1 VAAGTTDTDAV
12 NVAQLKQVAESS
24 GDTTRY
30 VSINSTETGAGSNR
44 DNDGA
49 TGTDAVAIGVRSQ
62 ASGNESSAVGYFNE
76 ASGDFSSAVGYSNEA
91 SRGFS
96 SAVGNDNTAS
106 GFSSSA
112 VGYSNEASGSSS
124 SAIGSSNKASKNSSS
139 AVGYFN
145 EASGGF
151 SSAMGSNNTAS
162 GGFSSALGYINN
174 ASGILSSAVGV
185 SNTASGNNSSAVGLN
200 NVASGDDG
208 SAVGRGN
215 TASGNESSALGN
227 RNTASGFNSSA
238 LGSRNTAS
246 ESGATAV
253 GSGSLFTQVPVV
265 GAVVQAEFTAAT
277 TTIQTYFNG
286 RRFKDDGNGGQI
298 FEFAAA
304 DYEALGIGATASG
317 IRATAI
323 GNSSVASGRDS
334 LAMGTGS
341 TADIRNSI
349 ALGSQSVTTVDAGVA
364 GFGADT
370 RTTPVWQSTLAAV
383 SVGDTSDADSANWQT
398 RQITGVAAGT
408 TDTDAVNVAQLKRTE
423 TNYSTALGGGASF
436 GANGAFQA
444 PTYRIN
450 KTDYSDVGSA
460 FTAVDGRL
468 TDLQGQITNIA
479 LTPGPKGD
487 KGDKGETGPQGPA
500 GQNGTD
506 GLNGTNGVDGINGQN
521 GTNGVDGVNG
531 QDGADGTNGKD
542 GVDGAQGL
550 TGQDGI
556 DGAKGDKGDS
566 GISEEAK
573 IELESKIEDSQARFF
588 SVNGSSDSEDAGNY
602 NGNGAT
608 ADGAIAIGVNAQSK
622 GKDSIAIG
630 TNNTVTG
637 DQSTSVGNGNIISGD
652 RSGAFG
658 DPNIVGGNA
667 NYAVGNDNIIG
678 DTTSNS
684 VVLGSNATVGAT
696 AVTVDTNSSPT
707 FANETNAS
715 NSVAIGANS
724 SVTNDNSVALGAG
737 SQTSADNTV
746 SVGSAT
752 NQRRITNVAAGVDSH
767 DAVNLAQSQA
777 GDSQTL
783 DTAND
788 YTNQRFATID
798 QNLNSFR
805 GDVDSRFKEQDQ
817 RIDKVGAMSAAIQNM
832 GTSVSGMNQRNRIG
846 LGMGFQGGEQ
856 AVAIGYQ
863 RVVSDNTSLTFSGAF
878 SDDESSAGVGVGFG
892 W

>member
-1 VAAGTTDTDAV
+1 
-12 NVAQLKQVAESS
+12 
-24 GDTTRY
+24 
-30 VSINSTETGAGSNR
+30 
-44 DNDGA
+44 
-49 TGTDAVAIGVRSQ
+49 
-62 ASGNESSAVGYFNE
+62 
-76 ASGDFSSAVGYSNEA
+76 
-91 SRGFS
+91 
-96 SAVGNDNTAS
+96 
-106 GFSSSA
+106 
-112 VGYSNEASGSSS
+112 
-124 SAIGSSNKASKNSSS
+124 
-139 AVGYFN
+139 
-145 EASGGF
+145 
-151 SSAMGSNNTAS
+151 M
-162 GGFSSALGYINN
+162 
-174 ASGILSSAVGV
+174 
-185 SNTASGNNSSAVGLN
+185 LN
-200 NVASGDDG
+200 
-208 SAVGRGN
+208 
-215 TASGNESSALGN
+215 
-227 RNTASGFNSSA
+227 
-238 LGSRNTAS
+238 
-246 ESGATAV
+246 
-253 GSGSLFTQVPVV
+253 
-265 GAVVQAEFTAAT
+265 
-277 TTIQTYFNG
+277 
-286 RRFKDDGNGGQI
+286 
-298 FEFAAA
+298 
-304 DYEALGIGATASG
+304 
-317 IRATAI
+317 
-323 GNSSVASGRDS
+323 
-334 LAMGTGS
+334 
-341 TADIRNSI
+341 
-349 ALGSQSVTTVDAGVA
+349 
-364 GFGADT
+364 
-370 RTTPVWQSTLAAV
+370 
-383 SVGDTSDADSANWQT
+383 SANWQT

-487 KGDKGETGPQGPA
+487 KGDKGETGPQGLAGSDGINGTNGIDGQNGTNGVDGINGQDGAQGPA

-637 DQSTSVGNGNIISGD
+637 DQSTSVGNGNIVSGD

-696 AVTVDTNSSPT
+696 AATVDTNSSPT

-715 NSVAIGANS
+715 NSVAIGESVNVQAANAVAIGANS

-846 LGMGFQGGEQ
+846 LGMGFQGSEQ

-878 SDDESSAGVGVGFG
+878 SDDVSSAGVGMGFG

>member
-1 VAAGTTDTDAV
+1 MLNHVYRVIFNRSTGCYMAVSELAKSGGKSNRLTQVGTVPT
-12 NVAQLKQVAESS
+12 
-24 GDTTRY
+24 
-30 VSINSTETGAGSNR
+30 STTGAILR
-44 DNDGA
+44 HRA
-49 TGTDAVAIGVRSQ
+49 IAVAIGGALGLTLGLTAVGAQ
-62 ASGNESSAVGYFNE
+62 AEVCLLNGNPTGGSSGNGVE
-76 ASGDFSSAVGYSNEA
+76 ATACGFGNIASNEA
-91 SRGFS
+91 SSALGFQ
-96 SAVGNDNTAS
+96 NQAS
-106 GFSSSA
+106 GVA
-112 VGYSNEASGSSS
+112 S
-124 SAIGSSNKASKNSSS
+124 SAIGSSNQASQR
-139 AVGYFN
+139 
-145 EASGGF
+145 F
-151 SSAMGSNNTAS
+151 SSAIGFQNNASAFAASAIGRTNDASGQDSSAIGSSNIAQGTNSSAIGFNNTA
-162 GGFSSALGYINN
+162 
-174 ASGILSSAVGV
+174 
-185 SNTASGNNSSAVGLN
+185 
-200 NVASGDDG
+200 
-208 SAVGRGN
+208 
-215 TASGNESSALGN
+215 
-227 RNTASGFNSSA
+227 
-238 LGSRNTAS
+238 
-246 ESGATAV
+246 
-253 GSGSLFTQVPVV
+253 
-265 GAVVQAEFTAAT
+265 
-277 TTIQTYFNG
+277 
-286 RRFKDDGNGGQI
+286 
-298 FEFAAA
+298 FA
-304 DYEALGIGATASG
+304 
-317 IRATAI
+317 
-323 GNSSVASGRDS
+323 N
-334 LAMGTGS
+334 
-341 TADIRNSI
+341 NSI
-349 ALGSQSVTTVDAGVA
+349 AIGSNATANITNSVALGERSVTTVDAGVQ

-370 RTTPVWQSTLAAV
+370 RTDATWQSTLAAV
-383 SVGDTSDADSANWQT
+383 SVGNTSNNLT

-408 TDTDAVNVAQLKRTE
+408 ADTDAVNVAQLKRTE

-487 KGDKGETGPQGPA
+487 KGDKGETGPQGLAGSDGINGTNGIDGQNGTNGVDGINGQDGAQGPA

-506 GLNGTNGVDGINGQN
+506 GLNGTNGVDGINGQDGTSGVDGINGQDGADGAQGPAGQNGTDGLN
-521 GTNGVDGVNG
+521 GTNGVDGINGQDGTNGVDGISG

-637 DQSTSVGNGNIISGD
+637 DQSTSVGNGNIVSGD

-696 AVTVDTNSSPT
+696 AATVDTNSSPT

-715 NSVAIGANS
+715 NSVAIGESVNVQAANAVAIGANS